1 MALKKNLRDYIKEAR
16 DLADKEFQQ
25 IDWTAR
31 DILTN
36 PDVAAEAMYLLSQS
50 DEFAPYIIG
59 TKAKKRVAKAAAEG
73 KDEPKGIRTD
83 KDSYKAIY
91 SHRKKIKSFAAT
103 EDNDDYSDFWQE
115 MLALQDAY
123 FIKAAM
129 DAYKIDPS
137 MVDHVNEM
145 RQVKLEEKLK
155 KQEEKAAKAADKSE

>member
-1 MALKKNLRDYIKEAR
+1 MALSKNLRDYIQEAK

-50 DEFAPYIIG
+50 DEFAPFIIG
-59 TKAKKRVAKAAAEG
+59 AKAKKRVAKESRKEDAQ
-73 KDEPKGIRTD
+73 EPKGIRTD
-83 KDSYKAIY
+83 KSSYKTIY
-91 SHRKKIKSFAAT
+91 SQRKKIKSFAAN
-103 EDNDDYSDFWQE
+103 EDNDDYKEFWSE

-129 DAYKIDPS
+129 DAYRVDPS
-137 MVDHVNEM
+137 MVQHVNEM
-145 RQVKLEEKLK
+145 RQVKLEQRLK
-155 KQEEKAAKAADKSE
+155 KQEEKAQD